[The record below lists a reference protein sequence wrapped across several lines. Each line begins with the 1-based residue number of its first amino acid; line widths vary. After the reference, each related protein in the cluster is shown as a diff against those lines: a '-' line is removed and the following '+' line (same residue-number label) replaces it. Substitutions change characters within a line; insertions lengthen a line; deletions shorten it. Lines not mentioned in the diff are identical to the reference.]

1 MSDVKPIAYY
11 LPQFHPIPEN
21 DRWWGKGF
29 TEWTNV
35 VRGRPYFPGHYQPH
49 LPSELGFYDLRV
61 AEVREQ
67 QADLA
72 RAYGI
77 HGFCYYYYW
86 FNGKRL
92 LERPL
97 DEMLQSGKPDFPF
110 CVCWA
115 NENWSRRWDGA
126 EAEVLIAQVHSE
138 ETDQAFIH
146 DVIPMLRDPRYI
158 RVGGAPLLLVY
169 RPGILPGPERTAAIW
184 REACRTAGVGEIHLA
199 AVQSFGLTD
208 PRPFG
213 FDSAVEFPPH
223 GLDVHDIASQVEGLD
238 RDFTGKIYDYRDV
251 VRNAVAQAP
260 VPYKQFRCAMT
271 GWDNTARRRLN
282 GHLFTHS
289 TPREYEV
296 WLRAMVAST
305 EAAHPPG
312 DRFVFINAWNEW
324 AEGTHLEPDQKH
336 GRAYLEATARALS
349 HRSDWRAVIG
359 ALQAQPEVSA
369 EVRSCVTDL
378 EFALEAYD
386 RSVTY
391 LTRVSSVVRRVEDEL
406 NAAVFSSEVPQR
418 LQRRTVKTDGLM
430 HLDTI
435 QGSPARGDLTV
446 RRDTR
451 TTLAGW
457 AFAPGVQIPDPNTH
471 SYLLLRAVN
480 RTDSFFA
487 PLLHRT
493 ERNDVTKHH
502 GDVDGRFTAQAG
514 FSATVWAER
523 VPAGEY
529 QLGVVHTDRSK
540 AAAAFCSH
548 RVTVA

>member
-1 MSDVKPIAYY
+1 MPDVKPIAYY

-35 VRGRPYFPGHYQPH
+35 VRGRPYFPGHYQPR
-49 LPSELGFYDLRV
+49 LPGELGFYDLRIP
-61 AEVREQ
+61 EVREQ

-97 DEMLQSGKPDFPF
+97 DDMLQSGKPDFPF
-110 CVCWA
+110 CICWA

-126 EAEVLIAQVHSE
+126 EAELLMAQVHSE
-138 ETDQAFIH
+138 ESDQAFIH
-146 DVIPMLRDPRYI
+146 DVIPILRDPRYI

-184 REACRTAGVGEIHLA
+184 REAARKAGLGEIHLA

-223 GLDVHDIASQVEGLD
+223 GLDTHDIAREIEGLD
-238 RDFTGKIYDYRDV
+238 PAFTGKVYDYREV
-251 VRNAVAQAP
+251 VRNALMQP
-260 VPYKQFRCAMT
+260 RPPWKQFRCAMT
-271 GWDNTARRRLN
+271 SWDNTARRRLN
-282 GHLFTHS
+282 GHVFTHA
-289 TPREYEV
+289 TPRDYEV
-296 WLRAMVAST
+296 WLRALVAAT
-305 EAAHPPG
+305 EAAHPPE

-324 AEGTHLEPDQKH
+324 AEGTHLEPDQKW
-336 GRAYLEATARALS
+336 GRGFLEATARALR

-359 ALQAQPEVSA
+359 ALQANAALPEDA
-369 EVRSCVTDL
+369 RSCITDL
-378 EFALEAYD
+378 EFALESYE
-386 RSVTY
+386 RSVGY
-391 LTRVSSVVRRVEDEL
+391 FTRLSKVVRRIDEEL
-406 NAAVFSSEVPQR
+406 NAAVFSAEPPLR
-418 LQRRTVKTDGLM
+418 LQKRPVETTGAM
-430 HLDTI
+430 HLDTV
-435 QGSPARGDLTV
+435 QGITAQGRVIL

-451 TTLAGW
+451 TTIAGW
-457 AFAPGVQIPDPNTH
+457 AFVPGVEIANPDTH
-471 SYLLLRAVN
+471 AHLLLRSL
-480 RTDSFFA
+480 DGSQSFFA
-487 PLLHRT
+487 PLLQRL
-493 ERNDVTKHH
+493 ERPDVVRHH
-502 GDVDGRFTAQAG
+502 AKVEERFTAQAG
-514 FSATVWAER
+514 FTATLWAEP
-523 VPAGEY
+523 VPPGEY
-529 QLGVVHTDRSK
+529 QLGVVHADAAR
-540 AAAAFCSH
+540 AAAAFCSQ